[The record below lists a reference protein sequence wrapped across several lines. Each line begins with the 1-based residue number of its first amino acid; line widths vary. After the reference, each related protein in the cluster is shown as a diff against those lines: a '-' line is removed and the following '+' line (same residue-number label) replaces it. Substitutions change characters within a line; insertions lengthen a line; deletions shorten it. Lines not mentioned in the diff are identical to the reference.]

1 MNEITKDI
9 NKYNI
14 IEGIIKIKDDLL
26 FNSEEEIEVEVYI
39 NNKKVK
45 IIKEGNKYKLDNNN
59 IKKEKYEFKIYFKN
73 IIKDIYFENCI
84 IYIQ

>member
-45 IIKEGNKYKLDNNN
+45 IIKEEYKLDNN

>member
-1 MNEITKDI
+1 MNEIIKDI

-14 IEGIIKIKDDLL
+14 IEGILDIKDNLL
-26 FNSEEEIEVEVYI
+26 FNSKEEIEVKVYI
-39 NNKKVK
+39 NNKKVE
-45 IIKEGNKYKLDNNN
+45 IIKEGNKYKFESN
-59 IKKEKYEFKIYFKN
+59 INKTKNEFKIYFKN

>member
-1 MNEITKDI
+1 MEINNVKNSRRSNKSSVITEMEVNKNVGIYMNEIIKDI

-14 IEGIIKIKDDLL
+14 IEGIINIKDDLL

-45 IIKEGNKYKLDNNN
+45 VIKEENK
-59 IKKEKYEFKIYFKN
+59 
-73 IIKDIYFENCI
+73 
-84 IYIQ
+84 